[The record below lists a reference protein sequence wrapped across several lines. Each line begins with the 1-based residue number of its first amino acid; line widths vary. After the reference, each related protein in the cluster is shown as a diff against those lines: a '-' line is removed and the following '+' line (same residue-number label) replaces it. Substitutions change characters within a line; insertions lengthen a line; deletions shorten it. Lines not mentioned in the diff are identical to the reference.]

1 MHQVNFSHKKEIYC
15 RKQQQNQTFVNKC
28 SDYYQ
33 KAVFTLKNKAI
44 LLRNFVWRMNTSF
57 RRRANTV
64 FKFDYVSTV
73 FIQNQLKSLK
83 RNKAAGADGFP
94 PGMLKDC
101 RMHIS
106 KPLHHI
112 INLSLQS
119 GTVPSSWKIGK
130 VAPSHKKGN
139 TSDPS
144 NYRPISCLL
153 YTSPSPRDRG

>member
-1 MHQVNFSHKKEIYC
+1 MHQVNFSHKKEIC
-15 RKQQQNQTFVNKC
+15 CTKMKPLLTNAVIIIKKQFLHSKTKQFYFV
-28 SDYYQ
+28 
-33 KAVFTLKNKAI
+33 L
-44 LLRNFVWRMNTSF
+44 RMNTTF
-57 RRRANTV
+57 RRRTNTV

-112 INLSLQS
+112 INLSLES
-119 GTVPSSWKIGK
+119 RTVLPSWKIGK
-130 VAPSHKKGN
+130 VAPIHK
-139 TSDPS
+139 
-144 NYRPISCLL
+144 REILPIHRTIVPYLWFRYCQIFLKKQHIFK
-153 YTSPSPRDRG
+153 